1 MENKLTIE
9 HLAPYLSYKVK
20 VLTNS
25 VIRELVAEN
34 IEINYDYKKTSITN
48 VINGIGHRLILRPL
62 SDLTKEIEVNGVKFV
77 PKDELDRVW
86 TTWSYGNIKNL
97 TPEKL
102 RDAPYW
108 FMEQLFRWNFDTLG
122 LIEKNLAININT
134 LK

>member
-1 MENKLTIE
+1 MKNKLTLE
-9 HLAPYLSYKVK
+9 HLAPYLPYELKTV
-20 VLTNS
+20 NFS
-25 VIRELVAEN
+25 VGRLLDKPLISKMIPSN
-34 IEINYDYKKTSITN
+34 ILCFVDGSTESKI
-48 VINGIGHRLILRPL
+48 LLRPL

-77 PKDELDRVW
+77 PKDELDKVW